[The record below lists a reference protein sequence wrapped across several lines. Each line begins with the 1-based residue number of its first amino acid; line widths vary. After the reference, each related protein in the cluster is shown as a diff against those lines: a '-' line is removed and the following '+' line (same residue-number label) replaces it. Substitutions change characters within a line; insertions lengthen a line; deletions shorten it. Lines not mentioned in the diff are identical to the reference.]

1 MSNFKIKFLDSKSS
15 KVILRDI
22 QYKPVSYSVLNNL
35 RVKYLNKDKLMG
47 YIREGVR
54 ALSKKYPD
62 LSKYEYTVSQGSV
75 SYEGS
80 GYVYVQRQIQVG
92 YGLLENLFIR
102 SEEQGFTLGSQS
114 WDKEEKFVALIK
126 EINKRIYPGFLH
138 YSVLKDTDLKDCAI
152 KDTYEDEYDRL
163 LNKAYKGKELGD
175 FYDLNYKLANIFEE
189 VYNDLNYPLDSDWFI
204 SESVLKDD
212 SKMKD
217 LYEAVRDRVIEALN
231 NNELKLDNRD
241 HDTLK
246 DIFNIKYT
254 FVDRKYVK
262 DDFEADP
269 DYKNDEVSED
279 EGVSEDDL
287 QEVANS
293 NEISEDDLKD
303 PEEEEN
309 YKLINSTCKEYLEE
323 FENKIKKT
331 DPKWYLIQMALDK
344 DKGWAYIKDP
354 EKLRGEV
361 ELDVV
366 TPKNA
371 KKILKM
377 AKEYD

>member
-15 KVILRDI
+15 KV
-22 QYKPVSYSVLNNL
+22 VL
-35 RVKYLNKDKLMG
+35 
-47 YIREGVR
+47 
-54 ALSKKYPD
+54 
-62 LSKYEYTVSQGSV
+62 
-75 SYEGS
+75 
-80 GYVYVQRQIQVG
+80 
-92 YGLLENLFIR
+92 
-102 SEEQGFTLGSQS
+102 
-114 WDKEEKFVALIK
+114 
-126 EINKRIYPGFLH
+126 
-138 YSVLKDTDLKDCAI
+138 

-175 FYDLNYKLANIFEE
+175 FYDLNYKLSDIFEE

-204 SESVLKDD
+204 SETVLKDD

-231 NNELKLDNRD
+231 NNELYLDNRD

-254 FVDRKYVK
+254 FGDRKYVK
-262 DDFEADP
+262 DYFVADP
-269 DYKNDEVSED
+269 DYNSNSDGD
-279 EGVSEDDL
+279 ISEDDL

-293 NEISEDDLKD
+293 NEVSEDDLKD

-309 YKLINSTCKEYLEE
+309 HKLINSTCKEYLEE
-323 FENKIKKT
+323 FENKVEKT